1 MIISVIVPAYNA
13 AATLAECLAA
23 LHKQSR
29 APDEIIVVDDGST
42 DRTAELARASGAR
55 VLQQPNRGPAAAR
68 NLGVQNARGDL
79 ILFTDADCAPAPDWV
94 AQMLAPFAD
103 AGISGAKGVY
113 RTRQKSWTA
122 RFAQAEYEDK
132 YDRMRRYA
140 TIDFIDT
147 YSAAYRRAVYLAN
160 DGMDLSFPRA
170 SGEDVEFSYRLAQR
184 GFKLVMLPSAVVY
197 HNHPATLF
205 KYLRRK
211 FFVGYWRVRMYEK
224 HPAKIKG
231 DAHTPL
237 ALKIQMGLG
246 LVFVG
251 AALLSI
257 VWRDAIIG
265 GALAL
270 GALGLTTIPFAIKT
284 FARDRAIALLAPGF
298 LFLRAFALDAGFV
311 LGLLQ
316 RAWQRIRG

>member
-1 MIISVIVPAYNA
+1 
-13 AATLAECLAA
+13 
-23 LHKQSR
+23 
-29 APDEIIVVDDGST
+29 
-42 DRTAELARASGAR
+42 
-55 VLQQPNRGPAAAR
+55 
-68 NLGVQNARGDL
+68 
-79 ILFTDADCAPAPDWV
+79 
-94 AQMLAPFAD
+94 
-103 AGISGAKGVY
+103 
-113 RTRQKSWTA
+113 
-122 RFAQAEYEDK
+122 
-132 YDRMRRYA
+132 
-140 TIDFIDT
+140 
-147 YSAAYRRAVYLAN
+147 
-160 DGMDLSFPRA
+160 
-170 SGEDVEFSYRLAQR
+170 
-184 GFKLVMLPSAVVY
+184 
-197 HNHPATLF
+197 
-205 KYLRRK
+205 
-211 FFVGYWRVRMYEK
+211 MYEK

-246 LVFVG
+246 LLFVG